1 MKSFKPTNTFL
12 NGMAKC
18 YSSDFLSSLHELKS
32 LKSQLEIALDLENLF
47 LTWLQHTC
55 FMRRSWGDAR
65 IH

>member
-1 MKSFKPTNTFL
+1 MKSFKSIDTFL

-18 YSSDFLSSLHELKS
+18 YSPHFLGDLHELKS
-32 LKSQLEIALDLENLF
+32 LEVQLEIAPDLENLF
-47 LTWLQHTC
+47 LTRLQYTS